1 MYDSK
6 PENNIKK
13 HSTFQDFL
21 VINRGNK
28 SVHNQNEQALEVC
41 PFPQVHTAPINVMG
55 ITGKCKE
62 KKNIFCIAPTP
73 GD

>member
-21 VINRGNK
+21 VINRDNK
-28 SVHNQNEQALEVC
+28 SVHNQNEQALEV
-41 PFPQVHTAPINVMG
+41 HTAPINVMG
-55 ITGKCKE
+55 IIGKCKE
-62 KKNIFCIAPTP
+62 KKAFFA
-73 GD
+73 